1 MADETAGDPMS
12 ALKWTRKST
21 RKVSRELKRQKIPA
35 SPRTVARLLK
45 DMDFSLKAN
54 RKIIAG
60 TQHPDR
66 DQQFKYIAKM
76 KKRFEA
82 LGQPRISVDSKKK
95 ELIGNFYNPGRLW
108 CRDAPAVSDHD
119 FRSAA
124 LGIANSYGI
133 YDPCR
138 NDGMVVVGISYDTP
152 EFAVDGIVAWLTTT
166 GMRRYPEIE
175 ELLILCDS
183 GGSNGCRAHAWKY
196 WLQQRLCNVFNI
208 AVTVC
213 HYPTGASKWNP
224 IEHRMFSQVSLNWA
238 GKPLRSFETM
248 LKHIRRTTT
257 DTGLKIQARINK
269 KKYVKGIKIDET
281 QISEIN
287 IRKHQCLPEWN
298 YTIYPKGYV
307 WSRKTKNPIRLKVT

>member
-1 MADETAGDPMS
+1 MANETAGDPMR

-21 RKVSRELKRQKIPA
+21 RKASRELKRLKIPA

-54 RKIIAG
+54 RKSIAG

-76 KKRFEA
+76 KKHFEA

-95 ELIGNFYNPGRLW
+95 ELIGNFYNPGRVW
-108 CRDAPAVSDHD
+108 CREAEPVRDHD

-124 LGIANSYGI
+124 LGIANPYGI
-133 YDPCR
+133 YDPSR
-138 NDGMVVVGISYDTP
+138 NDGMVLVGISHDTP
-152 EFAVDGIVAWLTTT
+152 EFAVDSIVAWLTTI
-166 GMRRYPEIE
+166 GIERYPHIE
-175 ELLILCDS
+175 ELLILCDA
-183 GGSNGCRAHAWKY
+183 GGSNGYRAHAWKY

-213 HYPTGASKWNP
+213 HYPAGASKWNP
-224 IEHRMFSQVSLNWA
+224 
-238 GKPLRSFETM
+238 
-248 LKHIRRTTT
+248 
-257 DTGLKIQARINK
+257 
-269 KKYVKGIKIDET
+269 
-281 QISEIN
+281 ISEIN

-307 WSRKTKNPIRLKVT
+307 WNRN